1 MDLSN
6 VNNIQKIMA
15 IAMGIALCLQR
26 LSMAIG
32 SICWGVAI
40 ACFLYLL
47 FAAYKMGTL
56 KAKIEDYKPYYK
68 VILLMWLCFL
78 PTVIFAPD
86 LKTSIKTFIEMWIY
100 RLMPF
105 FMVTLFLQNKKY
117 LAKIAVAFIIA
128 TSLDSLVALAQV
140 LLGMTSRGWGFGGH
154 MLNLASLLCIMI
166 PMLLIIIMD
175 DSFSIKAKNIAKA
188 AILCCVLGLIAGKS
202 RGAWLTLTIVLPL
215 VSFRY
220 IFKSKKNLTIALAIV
235 LIIVGSIASSQEYR
249 QRAMSISNITT
260 DISNADRIRVWE
272 SAFYMIKDNPIA
284 GVGLGEFRKVYNSG
298 YRTKET
304 VQDMV
309 HSHNNIIQIWA
320 ETGTIGIFG
329 FLYMSLYVLIANF
342 REWCVSKSPYSLMI
356 WGSWFGF
363 MIFGMFDL
371 IIDHAAITKVWW
383 FVLAMLLY
391 LKNCK
396 KDNGVQG

>member
-1 MDLSN
+1 
-6 VNNIQKIMA
+6 
-15 IAMGIALCLQR
+15 
-26 LSMAIG
+26 
-32 SICWGVAI
+32 
-40 ACFLYLL
+40 
-47 FAAYKMGTL
+47 MGTL
-56 KAKIEDYKPYYK
+56 KAKIEAYKPYYK

-154 MLNLASLLCIMI
+154 TLNLASLLCIMI

-220 IFKSKKNLTIALAIV
+220 IFKSKKILRLHW
-235 LIIVGSIASSQEYR
+235 R
-249 QRAMSISNITT
+249 
-260 DISNADRIRVWE
+260 
-272 SAFYMIKDNPIA
+272 
-284 GVGLGEFRKVYNSG
+284 
-298 YRTKET
+298 
-304 VQDMV
+304 
-309 HSHNNIIQIWA
+309 
-320 ETGTIGIFG
+320 
-329 FLYMSLYVLIANF
+329 
-342 REWCVSKSPYSLMI
+342 
-356 WGSWFGF
+356 
-363 MIFGMFDL
+363 
-371 IIDHAAITKVWW
+371 
-383 FVLAMLLY
+383 
-391 LKNCK
+391 
-396 KDNGVQG
+396 

>member
-391 LKNCK
+391 LKKCK
-396 KDNGVQG
+396 EDNGVQE

>member
-1 MDLSN
+1 
-6 VNNIQKIMA
+6 
-15 IAMGIALCLQR
+15 
-26 LSMAIG
+26 
-32 SICWGVAI
+32 
-40 ACFLYLL
+40 
-47 FAAYKMGTL
+47 
-56 KAKIEDYKPYYK
+56 
-68 VILLMWLCFL
+68 
-78 PTVIFAPD
+78 
-86 LKTSIKTFIEMWIY
+86 
-100 RLMPF
+100 
-105 FMVTLFLQNKKY
+105 
-117 LAKIAVAFIIA
+117 
-128 TSLDSLVALAQV
+128 
-140 LLGMTSRGWGFGGH
+140 
-154 MLNLASLLCIMI
+154 
-166 PMLLIIIMD
+166 MD

-391 LKNCK
+391 LKKCK
-396 KDNGVQG
+396 EDNGVQE

>member
-1 MDLSN
+1 MDISFDA
-6 VNNIQKIMA
+6 VFY
-15 IAMGIALCLQR
+15 GDF
-26 LSMAIG
+26 
-32 SICWGVAI
+32 V
-40 ACFLYLL
+40 
-47 FAAYKMGTL
+47 
-56 KAKIEDYKPYYK
+56 
-68 VILLMWLCFL
+68 
-78 PTVIFAPD
+78 
-86 LKTSIKTFIEMWIY
+86 
-100 RLMPF
+100 
-105 FMVTLFLQNKKY
+105 LQNKKY

>member
-1 MDLSN
+1 MDTA
-6 VNNIQKIMA
+6 KKDK
-15 IAMGIALCLQR
+15 
-26 LSMAIG
+26 
-32 SICWGVAI
+32 
-40 ACFLYLL
+40 LL
-47 FAAYKMGTL
+47 K
-56 KAKIEDYKPYYK
+56 E
-68 VILLMWLCFL
+68 
-78 PTVIFAPD
+78 
-86 LKTSIKTFIEMWIY
+86 
-100 RLMPF
+100 
-105 FMVTLFLQNKKY
+105 
-117 LAKIAVAFIIA
+117 
-128 TSLDSLVALAQV
+128 LDDQ
-140 LLGMTSRGWGFGGH
+140 
-154 MLNLASLLCIMI
+154 
-166 PMLLIIIMD
+166 
-175 DSFSIKAKNIAKA
+175 NIAKA
-188 AILCCVLGLIAGKS
+188 EILCCVLGLIAGKS

-329 FLYMSLYVLIANF
+329 FLYMSLYV
-342 REWCVSKSPYSLMI
+342 
-356 WGSWFGF
+356 
-363 MIFGMFDL
+363 
-371 IIDHAAITKVWW
+371 
-383 FVLAMLLY
+383 
-391 LKNCK
+391 
-396 KDNGVQG
+396 

>member
-15 IAMGIALCLQR
+15 IAIGIALCLQR

-56 KAKIEDYKPYYK
+56 KAKIEAYKPYYK

-215 VSFRY
+215 ISFRY
-220 IFKSKKNLTIALAIV
+220 IVKSKKNLIIALAIV

>member
-1 MDLSN
+1 
-6 VNNIQKIMA
+6 
-15 IAMGIALCLQR
+15 
-26 LSMAIG
+26 
-32 SICWGVAI
+32 
-40 ACFLYLL
+40 
-47 FAAYKMGTL
+47 
-56 KAKIEDYKPYYK
+56 
-68 VILLMWLCFL
+68 
-78 PTVIFAPD
+78 
-86 LKTSIKTFIEMWIY
+86 
-100 RLMPF
+100 MPF

-298 YRTKET
+298 
-304 VQDMV
+304 
-309 HSHNNIIQIWA
+309 I
-320 ETGTIGIFG
+320 
-329 FLYMSLYVLIANF
+329 
-342 REWCVSKSPYSLMI
+342 
-356 WGSWFGF
+356 
-363 MIFGMFDL
+363 
-371 IIDHAAITKVWW
+371 
-383 FVLAMLLY
+383 
-391 LKNCK
+391 
-396 KDNGVQG
+396 

>member
-371 IIDHAAITKVWW
+371 IIDHATITKVWW

-391 LKNCK
+391 LKKCK
-396 KDNGVQG
+396 EDNGVQE

>member
-1 MDLSN
+1 MDMTS
-6 VNNIQKIMA
+6 VNDIQKIMA
-15 IAMGIALCLQR
+15 IAIGIALCLQR

-47 FAAYKMGTL
+47 FDTYKMGTL
-56 KAKIEDYKPYYK
+56 KAKVEAYKPYYK

-78 PTVIFAPD
+78 PTVIFAPV
-86 LKTSIKTFIEMWIY
+86 LKTSIKTFAEMWIY

-166 PMLLIIIMD
+166 PILLIIIMD
-175 DSFSIKAKNIAKA
+175 DSFSVKAKNIAKV

-215 VSFRY
+215 ISFRY
-220 IFKSKKNLTIALAIV
+220 IVKSKKNIAIALAIV
-235 LIIVGSIASSQEYR
+235 LMIIGAFASSQEYR
-249 QRAMSISNITT
+249 QRVMSISNITT
-260 DISNADRIRVWE
+260 NVSNADRIRVWE
-272 SAFYMIKDNPIA
+272 SAFHIIKDNPA
-284 GVGLGEFRKVYNSG
+284 TGVGLGEFRKVYNSG
-298 YRTKET
+298 YRLKET
-304 VQDMV
+304 VQDLP
-309 HSHNNIIQIWA
+309 HSHNNIVQIWA
-320 ETGTIGIFG
+320 ETGTIGMFG
-329 FLYMSLYVLIANF
+329 FLYMSLYILIVNF
-342 REWCVSKSPYSLMI
+342 REWRVSKSPYSLMI

-363 MIFGMFDL
+363 MIFGVFDL

-383 FVLAMLLY
+383 FALAMLLY
-391 LKNCK
+391 LKKCE
-396 KDNGVQG
+396 KDNGVQE